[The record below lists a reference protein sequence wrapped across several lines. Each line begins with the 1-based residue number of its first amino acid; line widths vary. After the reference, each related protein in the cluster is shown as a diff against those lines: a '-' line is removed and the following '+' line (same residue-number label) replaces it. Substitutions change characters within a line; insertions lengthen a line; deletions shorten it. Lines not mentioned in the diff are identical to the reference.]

1 MFLFFRSLSSSF
13 FSKEV
18 AVAVAPANVSVDD
31 AQAIPKLISFSA
43 KAISGPSQAVQDNSA
58 KPYDTLLKLLLI
70 GESGAGKRFSVAC
83 VGRFFPLLIQKCLL
97 SALIKRFTS
106 DTFSSNYCSTI
117 GCDFACRTLQFGSG
131 QVVKLQVWDTSG
143 QERFRSITSSYYR
156 GANGWRWKMIVVL
169 F

>member
-31 AQAIPKLISFSA
+31 AQAIPKLMSFSA
-43 KAISGPSQAVQDNSA
+43 KAISGPSQAVQDSSA

-83 VGRFFPLLIQKCLL
+83 VGRFFP
-97 SALIKRFTS
+97 F
-106 DTFSSNYCSTI
+106 
-117 GCDFACRTLQFGSG
+117 
-131 QVVKLQVWDTSG
+131 
-143 QERFRSITSSYYR
+143 
-156 GANGWRWKMIVVL
+156 
-169 F
+169 